1 MAPNPIRICPSIAV
15 PLLQRILPVLFVWGC
30 GSGLA
35 TTAEAAQ
42 VDVAEELERL
52 ASVHGFE
59 VRGEEHVQD
68 AIGRAEGDTPYQQVR
83 LLLENFDHI
92 ILQGPQGEIERVIV
106 LGMAMPGQAPP
117 KTVIHVDEPTDEE
130 QAEAEPIPGQI
141 ELPTVRNGNQHSVRV
156 SLETSNGK
164 RVERA
169 LLIDTGADTLVLPGS
184 MIAALGIAESG
195 LRKRRVQTANGQV
208 QARIGKLPGLW
219 LGDQKV
225 ADVEVAFL
233 EDDKLG
239 SSGLLGMN
247 VLSRYQMTID
257 DEHDKLTLIR
267 R

>member
-1 MAPNPIRICPSIAV
+1 MKNRPKPS
-15 PLLQRILPVLFVWGC
+15 L
-30 GSGLA
+30 
-35 TTAEAAQ
+35 
-42 VDVAEELERL
+42 
-52 ASVHGFE
+52 
-59 VRGEEHVQD
+59 
-68 AIGRAEGDTPYQQVR
+68 YQVR
-83 LLLENFDHI
+83 SSC
-92 ILQGPQGEIERVIV
+92 
-106 LGMAMPGQAPP
+106 PGA
-117 KTVIHVDEPTDEE
+117 KTVINIRYGFRWRPD
-130 QAEAEPIPGQI
+130 
-141 ELPTVRNGNQHSVRV
+141 
-156 SLETSNGK
+156 NGK